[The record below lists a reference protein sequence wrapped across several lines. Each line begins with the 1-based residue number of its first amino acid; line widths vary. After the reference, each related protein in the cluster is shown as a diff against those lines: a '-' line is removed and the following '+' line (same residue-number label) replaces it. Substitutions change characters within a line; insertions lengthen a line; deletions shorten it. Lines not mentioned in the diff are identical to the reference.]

1 MTKSQRDWL
10 IENNL
15 DPEVYDID
23 AEGNVFESPV
33 MGKTEAFFRSAAASA
48 VPAIASVPAGVKG
61 FAAGAAAGSP
71 LGPVGI
77 AIGGISGAL
86 LAGGGTAYGVSKAQE
101 ALLEKYSPETLQK
114 LAEGQREQPV
124 ASYFGGFAPTALTA
138 RPSVKGLAELVR
150 PLQRGTTI
158 REAITKPGFLD
169 PALNVG
175 VNVAQATGQQIADV
189 AQGGEFSGGRLAAD
203 VALGTLFN
211 RPTRLGRK
219 LGLPEG
225 PQEGPIQERNLEE
238 ARTRLGREKAEVE
251 RITGEMD
258 VEAERVRALGKQPPA
273 PEQVVQELEAPEQFF
288 GTETEKRNRP
298 ISAERFAKQYETWW
312 KSQTEP
318 TEKLIREAAESV
330 KVRMPRER
338 IRELANDPDVA
349 RVINDPTTLPEF
361 VSRQYQEGLEDAY
374 ESVGRKASSLTQ
386 EAQDLLIKVDKGGV
400 PAFITNNLKRIAT
413 ENGVTINASDTP
425 DSVIYKLRQ
434 KGAAESEVVT
444 EPASTAK
451 ANEAAQEIYDKLY
464 SRLQR
469 EGDGSRIT
477 QEDVDF
483 AARIASR
490 RNLTIELDR
499 PFAGSTEIRGIY
511 MTDPNTGNRIVRVNP
526 LMATRDT
533 AIHEIGHDIF
543 RGVTNPSMRKSL
555 LESARG
561 SQAYKNELMARA
573 DEVAQGKLTPQMAEQ
588 IALEEGLIQAFGE
601 QVPNIKRSELRS
613 WFLGLK
619 ASMRQLMTGKMSPED
634 AIAWMHYATTE
645 AVPWNPKIPTTKA
658 GEQRMQREQL
668 SQKISSADT
677 SLAQIPAVFKSNIFV
692 PKGTN
697 IDIGAGKFDLGK
709 QYLESE
715 RGVTESVPFDPFN
728 RSVESNRIAV
738 ERLQSGERFATA
750 TIPNVLNVIAENSI
764 RDNVIL
770 QAARAIEPE
779 GVAYFQIYEGDRSGN
794 GRKTSKGFQNNKKTS
809 DYVDEIRKHF
819 DNVRTTGNII
829 VANNPRISNKKAF
842 WQLSPDAEGPSVR
855 YQRGPVDDTAY
866 LKAVDKAVESG
877 DMAEVQRMVDE
888 AARKAGF
895 DLRRLYHGTPF
906 GKFSERANS
915 INTSRENLLAVRAKI
930 DQNFWAANDL
940 LTEARQK
947 YGRYHEQ
954 TKQAKELFDAASKEY
969 DDIRQNIPLK
979 EETGDVF
986 RYVQAQDPGYLGAG
1000 FYFTADKNLAESY
1013 SKFPTRARQPGD
1025 LSPYVYETYLSLKN
1039 PYTGTEPII
1048 SPKTDI
1054 AAQYRLKGL
1063 RDIDAI
1069 KREEGRILRDRLI
1082 ESGFDGVIRDYGEGT
1097 EYVAFYPEQIKS
1109 AEPITR
1115 DDAGNIIPLS
1125 QRFKVGSE
1133 DIRYQ
1138 REETKTRKLAGR
1150 VAESETV
1157 PEEVRQTVRESP
1169 ESQYETQNMAEV
1181 RDRTS
1186 TMSLSDLNADMID
1199 QDSNTRVA
1207 SGMEIFG
1214 RQIRS
1219 GDMLGASKTA
1229 LALAKSGT
1237 TWGQLINQFKLLNS
1251 STPEGLVRLVQQ
1263 SMDKKK
1269 RGTMTDVQ
1277 AAVLMD
1283 GMNRLKVAD
1292 EQILVA
1298 QQAARAA
1305 FGSNDYAATI
1315 QSLKQLDLADAKRAE
1330 VDMFLNEAI
1339 AKINPAD
1346 AADLFISMVQGSV
1359 MSPISIVRNVVGNLI
1374 NYPLREIGDFG
1385 AYLID
1390 GALSK
1395 DRNNSFNIRAR
1406 YVERLKAFYKS
1417 LPAAQKV
1424 LLKGSNVMP
1433 YEVGTNIGNP
1443 LNFQRAWAR
1452 IAEDLAAGKVG
1463 SALSPRNLTEATI
1476 GILPD
1481 IMLRLTQ
1488 FTDVPFRQ
1496 AERARIITELA
1507 KQRGLSDSQL
1517 QIALRDPKLAS
1528 ITEAEAARGRKGFN
1542 EDDLAVIES
1551 ESAKAVFQQDNKGTL
1566 IASGINR
1573 FIRKE
1578 FGASG
1583 YIPYRLIT
1591 LFQKTPI
1598 NVAAEALQFT
1608 PAGALQNW
1616 SNMTPRERNIAASRI
1631 VLGTIATTA
1640 FGYLYHKGVMTA
1652 NLDTPGE
1659 TNKAR
1664 ELAKSGG
1671 VQPPG
1676 TLNLTALLRLLK
1688 GESSEF
1694 KPGDTVV
1701 DLSSLGTA
1709 GALGIM
1715 AGTSLRQSERSRTNE
1730 EYLTS
1735 MMKAVPTS
1743 GLNFITEQQFLKGAS
1758 DFIKLLSQESTTS
1771 LDRLIKNYAVTAASP
1786 VAPAILGAIRRA
1798 ERDKLPVTGSQ
1809 SFITDTI
1816 NELNQRYAALG
1827 LAIPGAKDPN
1837 AMPVRRDLWGEAVA
1851 QTPKGSNPWVYQFFN
1866 AWKARDID
1874 ADPLNTSI
1882 YTIWRRTADNQAI
1895 PSVPNPSLTYRQKT
1909 YERMSPEQFDRYS
1922 ELVGK
1927 YRRLRAEQ
1935 EFMRGR
1941 FQQGGDERK
1950 LKLLQRAYDDGL
1962 LMAKRQFLRELAQSG
1977 QSLTPLAPRR
1987 GFQEQPEQE

>member
-1 MTKSQRDWL
+1 MTKEQRDWL

-61 FAAGAAAGSP
+61 FAAGAAAGFP

-258 VEAERVRALGKQPPA
+258 VEAERVRALGEQPPA

-374 ESVGRKASSLTQ
+374 EQVMQQRKLAQRFLTAEERADIARMEETRARIEAQKASPEYRGQQMGAARERAAAFTPEGGTRVAPETWMTGLTEQ
-386 EAQDLLIKVDKGGV
+386 EALSSAL
-400 PAFITNNLKRIAT
+400 
-413 ENGVTINASDTP
+413 
-425 DSVIYKLRQ
+425 
-434 KGAAESEVVT
+434 GAERYLEQVKQT
-444 EPASTAK
+444 GNAK
-451 ANEAAQEIYDKLY
+451 AIQAAQEIYDKLY

-658 GEQRMQREQL
+658 GEERM
-668 SQKISSADT
+668 
-677 SLAQIPAVFKSNIFV
+677 
-692 PKGTN
+692 
-697 IDIGAGKFDLGK
+697 
-709 QYLESE
+709 
-715 RGVTESVPFDPFN
+715 
-728 RSVESNRIAV
+728 
-738 ERLQSGERFATA
+738 
-750 TIPNVLNVIAENSI
+750 
-764 RDNVIL
+764 
-770 QAARAIEPE
+770 
-779 GVAYFQIYEGDRSGN
+779 
-794 GRKTSKGFQNNKKTS
+794 
-809 DYVDEIRKHF
+809 
-819 DNVRTTGNII
+819 
-829 VANNPRISNKKAF
+829 
-842 WQLSPDAEGPSVR
+842 
-855 YQRGPVDDTAY
+855 QRGPVDDTAY

-877 DMAEVQRMVDE
+877 DTAQVQRMVDE
-888 AARKAGF
+888 AAKAAG
-895 DLRRLYHGTPF
+895 YTIEGWHGTNRQFNEFNFLPSDGLNLKEPHYFFWDARRKNNAYKF
-906 GKFSERANS
+906 GKNVIHAFLK
-915 INTSRENLLAVRAKI
+915 IENPA
-930 DQNFWAANDL
+930 
-940 LTEARQK
+940 T
-947 YGRYHEQ
+947 
-954 TKQAKELFDAASKEY
+954 TKM
-969 DDIRQNIPLK
+969 
-979 EETGDVF
+979 
-986 RYVQAQDPGYLGAG
+986 
-1000 FYFTADKNLAESY
+1000 
-1013 SKFPTRARQPGD
+1013 
-1025 LSPYVYETYLSLKN
+1025 
-1039 PYTGTEPII
+1039 
-1048 SPKTDI
+1048 
-1054 AAQYRLKGL
+1054 
-1063 RDIDAI
+1063 
-1069 KREEGRILRDRLI
+1069 IL
-1082 ESGFDGVIRDYGEGT
+1082 DGVDTGVLPSEMKSRGYDGFLREDGAIIVFDPT
-1097 EYVAFYPEQIKS
+1097 QIKS
-1109 AEPITR
+1109 ADPITR

-1125 QRFKVGSE
+1125 QRFKASSE

-1433 YEVGTNIGNP
+1433 YEIATDIGNP

-1481 IMLRLTQ
+1481 IMLRFTQ
-1488 FTDVPFRQ
+1488 ATDLPVRQ

-1507 KQRGLSDSQL
+1507 EQRGLSDSQL

-1608 PAGALQNW
+1608 PAGAFQNW
-1616 SNMTPRERNIAASRI
+1616 SNMTPRERNIARSRI
-1631 VLGTIATTA
+1631 LLGAIVTTA

-1676 TLNLTALLRLLK
+1676 TLNLTALSRLLK

-1694 KPGDTVV
+1694 EPGDTVV

-1987 GFQEQPEQE
+1987 GFQEQSEQE

>member
-1 MTKSQRDWL
+1 MLSRG
-10 IENNL
+10 L
-15 DPEVYDID
+15 DPNEYDMTPAGRVFRKQPAVVEEPQREVMSKPR
-23 AEGNVFESPV
+23 AFGTSFLGNLLP
-33 MGKTEAFFRSAAASA
+33 SAAGLGGAKL
-48 VPAIASVPAGVKG
+48 GMEG
-61 FAAGAAAGSP
+61 GAA
-71 LGPVGI
+71 LGAFGGPYAPVTVPIG
-77 AIGGISGAL
+77 AILGAISGGL
-86 LAGGGTAYGVSKAQE
+86 GAGYLGGKAQE
-101 ALLEKYSPETLQK
+101 AVLEKVAPEAI
-114 LAEGQREQPV
+114 AEMQRAYTDQPV
-124 ASYFGGFAPTALTA
+124 ASYVGGFAPSALAFRPSLQGMGALLQPTKRGTATLGEALTN
-138 RPSVKGLAELVR
+138 PNFLA
-150 PLQRGTTI
+150 
-158 REAITKPGFLD
+158 
-169 PALNVG
+169 PASNIAANVG
-175 VNVAQATGQQIADV
+175 ASSAGQLINVAE
-189 AQGGEFSGGRLAAD
+189 GGEFSAPRFAAD
-203 VALGTLFN
+203 VVLGTLFN
-211 RPTRLGRK
+211 RPTALGRAMGFK
-219 LGLPEG
+219 DM
-225 PQEGPIQERNLEE
+225 PQGRPVERPNLAAATERTSQER
-238 ARTRLGREKAEVE
+238 ADIE
-251 RITGEMD
+251 RMTGEMD
-258 VEAERVRALGKQPPA
+258 LAAQNLEQLRQTPAAAERVGEEIRT
-273 PEQVVQELEAPEQFF
+273 PEQYFTPE
-288 GTETEKRNRP
+288 GKPLTE
-298 ISAERFAKQYETWW
+298 ERRVRDYSKWW
-312 KSQTEP
+312 KSETEP
-318 TEKLIREAAESV
+318 TTELIKGAAEEV
-330 KVRMPRER
+330 QMKVPKDKLA
-338 IRELANDPDVA
+338 ELANDPEVGEVLRDPSKMEAFVA
-349 RVINDPTTLPEF
+349 KQADQT
-361 VSRQYQEGLEDAY
+361 LEDVYQMMQRRRAR
-374 ESVGRKASSLTQ
+374 EFATAEEAANQKAFRELQAERDLTQ
-386 EAQDLLIKVDKGGV
+386 KTITPEAMELLGKVDKGGV
-400 PAFITNNLKRIAT
+400 PGFITNNLRRIAQ
-413 ENGVTINASDTP
+413 ENGIVVTDADTP
-425 DSVIYKLRQ
+425 NTVIQRLRDL
-434 KGAAESEVVT
+434 ATLSDV
-444 EPASTAK
+444 
-451 ANEAAQEIYDKLY
+451 EAAYAASKVNAADAAREVYT
-464 SRLQR
+464 RLQR
-469 EGDGSRIT
+469 APEEGPRKIT
-477 QEDVDF
+477 QQDVDF
-483 AARIASR
+483 AAEVAAR
-490 RNLTIELDR
+490 RGLKIELER
-499 PFAGSTEIRGIY
+499 AFAGDKEVRGMY
-511 MTDPNTGNRIVRVNP
+511 FTDPKTGDRIIRVNP
-526 LMATRDT
+526 LMATPDT
-533 AIHEIGHDIF
+533 AIHEVGHDIF
-543 RGVTNPSMRKSL
+543 RGVTNTGMRRSL
-555 LESARG
+555 METAMDSP
-561 SQAYKNELMARA
+561 AYKSELAAREA
-573 DEVAQGKLTPQMAEQ
+573 EVKAGFLTPEKAQE

-601 QVPNIKRSELRS
+601 QVPNINRGELRA
-613 WFLGLK
+613 WFAAFK
-619 ASMRQLMTGKMSPED
+619 ASMKQLVTGKMTPQD
-634 AIAWMHYATTE
+634 ALAWMHYASME
-645 AVPWNPKIPTTKA
+645 AVPWK
-658 GEQRMQREQL
+658 
-668 SQKISSADT
+668 
-677 SLAQIPAVFKSNIFV
+677 
-692 PKGTN
+692 
-697 IDIGAGKFDLGK
+697 
-709 QYLESE
+709 
-715 RGVTESVPFDPFN
+715 
-728 RSVESNRIAV
+728 
-738 ERLQSGERFATA
+738 
-750 TIPNVLNVIAENSI
+750 
-764 RDNVIL
+764 
-770 QAARAIEPE
+770 
-779 GVAYFQIYEGDRSGN
+779 GVA
-794 GRKTSKGFQNNKKTS
+794 
-809 DYVDEIRKHF
+809 
-819 DNVRTTGNII
+819 
-829 VANNPRISNKKAF
+829 VAKPGEERM
-842 WQLSPDAEGPSVR
+842 
-855 YQRGPVDDTAY
+855 QRGPVDDTAY

-877 DMAEVQRMVDE
+877 DTAEVQRMVDE
-888 AARKAGF
+888 AAKAAG
-895 DLRRLYHGTPF
+895 YTIEGWHGTNRQFNEFNFLPSDGLNLKEPHYFFWDARRKNNAYKF
-906 GKFSERANS
+906 GKNVIHAFLK
-915 INTSRENLLAVRAKI
+915 IENPA
-930 DQNFWAANDL
+930 
-940 LTEARQK
+940 T
-947 YGRYHEQ
+947 
-954 TKQAKELFDAASKEY
+954 TKM
-969 DDIRQNIPLK
+969 
-979 EETGDVF
+979 
-986 RYVQAQDPGYLGAG
+986 
-1000 FYFTADKNLAESY
+1000 
-1013 SKFPTRARQPGD
+1013 
-1025 LSPYVYETYLSLKN
+1025 
-1039 PYTGTEPII
+1039 
-1048 SPKTDI
+1048 
-1054 AAQYRLKGL
+1054 
-1063 RDIDAI
+1063 
-1069 KREEGRILRDRLI
+1069 IL
-1082 ESGFDGVIRDYGEGT
+1082 DGVDTGVLPSEMKSRGYDGFLREDGAIIVFDPT
-1097 EYVAFYPEQIKS
+1097 QIKS
-1109 AEPITR
+1109 ADPITR

-1125 QRFKVGSE
+1125 QRFKASSE

-1433 YEVGTNIGNP
+1433 YEIATDIGNP

-1481 IMLRLTQ
+1481 IMLRFTQ
-1488 FTDVPFRQ
+1488 ATDLPVRQ

-1507 KQRGLSDSQL
+1507 EQRGLSDSQL

-1608 PAGALQNW
+1608 PAGAFQNW
-1616 SNMTPRERNIAASRI
+1616 SNMTPRERNIARSRI
-1631 VLGTIATTA
+1631 LLGAIVTTA

-1676 TLNLTALLRLLK
+1676 TLNLTALSRLLK

-1987 GFQEQPEQE
+1987 GFQEQSEQE